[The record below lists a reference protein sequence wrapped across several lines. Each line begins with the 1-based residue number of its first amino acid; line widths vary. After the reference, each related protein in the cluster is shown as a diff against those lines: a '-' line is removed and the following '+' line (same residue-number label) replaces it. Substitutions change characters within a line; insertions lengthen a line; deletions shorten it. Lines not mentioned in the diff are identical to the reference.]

1 MNIAYAPCYV
11 LSVPAG
17 HRFPMKKY
25 ELLQG
30 SLLHRGLA
38 QPAHFFEPTMMEERD
53 ILRAHEAAYWH
64 RTQRGLWSKQEERRS
79 GFPWSQR
86 MVERERVIMQGTLEC
101 SLKALDSGTVA
112 LNIAGGTH
120 HAYADR
126 AEGFCILNDFCIAAL
141 TLLDAQRIQRAL
153 VIDLDVH
160 QGNGTAHILR
170 KEPRV
175 VTFSMHG
182 ERNYPMHKEC
192 SDVDVPLPDGTSDD
206 MYLSTLS
213 HHVDAL
219 LNHANELPD
228 VVFYQCGVDI
238 LESDALGRL
247 AVSLAGCRER
257 DRMVFEAC
265 STHGIPVVCAM
276 GGGYSPDV
284 NTVVQ
289 AHLNTFQ
296 EALDA
301 WQ

>member
-1 MNIAYAPCYV
+1 
-11 LSVPAG
+11 
-17 HRFPMKKY
+17 MKKY

-30 SLLHRGLA
+30 ALIHRGLA
-38 QPAHFFEPTMMEERD
+38 QPADFFEPSIMEERD
-53 ILRAHEAAYWH
+53 ILRAHDADYWR
-64 RTQRGLWSKQEERRS
+64 RTLEGLWSKQEVRRS
-79 GFPWSQR
+79 GFPWSHD
-86 MVERERVIMQGTLEC
+86 MVQRERIIMQGTLEC
-101 SLKALDSGTVA
+101 SRKALASGRVA

-126 AEGFCILNDFCIAAL
+126 AEGFCILNDFSIAAL
-141 TLLDAQRIQRAL
+141 ALLDEQRIQRAV

-160 QGNGTAHILR
+160 QGNGTAHMLR
-170 KEPRV
+170 HEPRV
-175 VTFSMHG
+175 LTFSMHG

-192 SDVDVPLPDGTSDD
+192 SDVDVALPDDTSDD

-213 HHVDAL
+213 YHLDAL
-219 LNHANELPD
+219 LSPANQVPD
-228 VVFYQCGVDI
+228 MVFYQCGVDI
-238 LESDALGRL
+238 LASDALGRL
-247 AVSLAGCRER
+247 AVSMAGCRER

-265 STHGIPVVCAM
+265 STLGIPVVCAM

-301 WQ
+301 WH